1 MILNRTYEPCIPTLC
16 EKSTYDTSSYNVVS
30 MASHNET
37 GTKGEDMA
45 VNYLVAHGY
54 DIVERNW
61 RLNHLELD
69 IVARKG
75 TRIVFVEVKT
85 RTSTFIDPRE
95 AITPRK
101 MRNMVNSANGYMQQ
115 YSLNFEAQF
124 DLILITPGNEGEAH
138 LEHIA
143 DAFYPPMKTYC

>member
-1 MILNRTYEPCIPTLC
+1 MAQHN
-16 EKSTYDTSSYNVVS
+16 DTGSR
-30 MASHNET
+30 
-37 GTKGEDMA
+37 GEEMA
-45 VNYLVAHGY
+45 VRYLVAEGY
-54 DIVERNW
+54 DIVDRNW

-75 TRIVFVEVKT
+75 SRMYFVEVKT
-85 RTSTFIDPRE
+85 RTSTFIDPIE
-95 AITPRK
+95 AITPKK

-115 YSLNFEAQF
+115 YDLNLEAQF
-124 DLILITPGNEGEAH
+124 DLILITPGNTDGEEWH